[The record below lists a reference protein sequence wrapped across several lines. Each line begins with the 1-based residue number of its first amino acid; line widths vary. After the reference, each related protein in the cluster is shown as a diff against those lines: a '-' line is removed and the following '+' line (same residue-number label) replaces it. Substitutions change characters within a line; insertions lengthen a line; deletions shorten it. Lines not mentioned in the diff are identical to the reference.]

1 MKAGRL
7 NLSYQENKHIQGRNF
22 GLKLGVSIQEENE
35 APLGSEARCGK
46 RWGVGEWRVG
56 IYLPPVPIRLGL
68 RSVVSS
74 PVRSCPGRKRFYCNL
89 MLPQLTANSSFF
101 ILKSGLRSRVRSKHT
116 TDRRTDTTCHF
127 IMTSYGWRCIKID
140 PRSGFPISPKM

>member
-22 GLKLGVSIQEENE
+22 GLKLGVPIQEENE

-56 IYLPPVPIRLGL
+56 P
-68 RSVVSS
+68 SS
-74 PVRSCPGRKRFYCNL
+74 PHPIGFEERRE
-89 MLPQLTANSSFF
+89 LPSAVLP
-101 ILKSGLRSRVRSKHT
+101 
-116 TDRRTDTTCHF
+116 RTKTVLL
-127 IMTSYGWRCIKID
+127 
-140 PRSGFPISPKM
+140 